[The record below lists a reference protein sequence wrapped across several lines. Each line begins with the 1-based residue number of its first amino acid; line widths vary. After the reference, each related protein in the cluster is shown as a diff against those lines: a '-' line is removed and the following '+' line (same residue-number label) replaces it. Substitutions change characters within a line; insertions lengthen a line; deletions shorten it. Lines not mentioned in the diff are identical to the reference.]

1 MQHMIVSVHLG
12 LIRLAFI
19 FKIYIQRFIAN
30 RQVCKTLTETTAIK
44 TQHYSFCQGKGKVRI
59 RQLPITTR
67 SLILFFSHFQFNSS
81 TLIFLLSSLS
91 VHFWFTNIYVQ
102 NIHIERRFLSPQ
114 MVPLYHR
121 SSTNVYKTSCKNSFF
136 LSQKYHQNYK
146 FCF

>member
-44 TQHYSFCQGKGKVRI
+44 TQHYSFCQGKGKVKI

-67 SLILFFSHFQFNSS
+67 SL
-81 TLIFLLSSLS
+81 TVLSSLS
-91 VHFWFTNIYVQ
+91 VQQFRLEY
-102 NIHIERRFLSPQ
+102 
-114 MVPLYHR
+114 
-121 SSTNVYKTSCKNSFF
+121 SFF
-136 LSQKYHQNYK
+136 RHFQFNWSILAGQVMNFSRQVSTPQKSKTQIRGFFNHRWWPSIADLMMCTRHPVRK
-146 FCF
+146 RLMI